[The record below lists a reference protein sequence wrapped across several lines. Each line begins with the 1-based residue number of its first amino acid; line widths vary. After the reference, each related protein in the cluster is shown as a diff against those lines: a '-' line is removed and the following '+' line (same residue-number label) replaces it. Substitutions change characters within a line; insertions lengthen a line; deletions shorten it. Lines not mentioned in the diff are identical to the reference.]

1 MVVFRW
7 GYTLDCVIPC
17 GWRNAEAHGCLIP
30 VPVEG
35 PDEPDGGLT
44 ILVLSLVQVEFQGH
58 EKWFSQM
65 YEIVGV
71 FASVTR
77 APNLRLFAF
86 LALENYV
93 FCPKNGLF
101 KSRLRIN
108 KL

>member
-1 MVVFRW
+1 MVVFLR
-7 GYTLDCVIPC
+7 GYTLVCIVPRG
-17 GWRNAEAHGCLIP
+17 GWYAKAHGGLIP

-58 EKWFSQM
+58 KKWFSQM
-65 YEIVGV
+65 YEFVGV